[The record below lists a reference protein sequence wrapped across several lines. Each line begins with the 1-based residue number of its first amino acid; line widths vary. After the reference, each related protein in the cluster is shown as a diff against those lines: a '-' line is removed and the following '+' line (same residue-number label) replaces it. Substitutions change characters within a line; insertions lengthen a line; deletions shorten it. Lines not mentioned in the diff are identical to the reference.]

1 MPKPTTKPAN
11 PRFSSGPCAK
21 RPGWTVAALQDAL
34 VGRSHRSQPGKA
46 RIQDVLDRSRAI
58 LGLPD
63 DYRIAIVPASDTGAV
78 EMALWSLLG
87 ARGVDVLAWE
97 SFGEGWITDIVK
109 QLKLSDVRAL
119 RAGYGQLPDLQQVS
133 WDRDVVFTWNGTT
146 AGVKLPDGDWIA
158 EDRQG
163 LAIADATSAV
173 FAMDLPWRKLDVVTW
188 SWQKVL
194 GGEGAHG
201 MLVLS
206 PRAVARLESYTPPW
220 PLPKL
225 FRMTAGGKLQ
235 DGIFHAETINTPSM
249 LCVEDA
255 LDGLK
260 WAQQVGGLPG
270 LIARSQRNL
279 AVLEAWVARTPWV
292 QFLAREPAT
301 RSNTSVCLIF
311 TAPWFQALDLAQQTA
326 VAKRMAALLDAEN
339 VALDAAF
346 YRDAPPG
353 LRIWCGSTV
362 EASDVEALLPWL
374 EWAFAAVTPA

>member
-109 QLKLSDVRAL
+109 QLKLPDVRAL

-173 FAMDLPWRKLDVVTW
+173 FAMDLPWRKLDGAPGATTNCCTHPAVVPTQTDP
-188 SWQKVL
+188 SV
-194 GGEGAHG
+194 
-201 MLVLS
+201 
-206 PRAVARLESYTPPW
+206 AVVKTSGCPLKPPIGVW
-220 PLPKL
+220 GTHAPL
-225 FRMTAGGKLQ
+225 T
-235 DGIFHAETINTPSM
+235 
-249 LCVEDA
+249 
-255 LDGLK
+255 
-260 WAQQVGGLPG
+260 
-270 LIARSQRNL
+270 
-279 AVLEAWVARTPWV
+279 
-292 QFLAREPAT
+292 
-301 RSNTSVCLIF
+301 
-311 TAPWFQALDLAQQTA
+311 
-326 VAKRMAALLDAEN
+326 
-339 VALDAAF
+339 
-346 YRDAPPG
+346 
-353 LRIWCGSTV
+353 LRICCTWGV
-362 EASDVEALLPWL
+362 
-374 EWAFAAVTPA
+374 